1 MAAAPQYYFRTKPI
15 GGVFFRIVED
25 PRWRRMDM
33 QRVAGINVFNGQ
45 ITPNEGQTI
54 SAAEHALIK
63 DWITQRRAVLNA
75 RQMDDIHRTVDH
87 LNLTAHWAQF
97 NATPDELETISD
109 TLLMAMHDLRDVLVR
124 KRAHRVESAQGGVE
138 PEAGA
143 KGDASAK
150 GGAEGA
156 QP

>member
-1 MAAAPQYYFRTKPI
+1 MAAAPRYYFRTKPI

-45 ITPNEGQTI
+45 ITPNDGQTI
-54 SAAEHALIK
+54 SAAEHALIAE
-63 DWITQRRAVLNA
+63 WIAKRRAVLNA
-75 RQMDDIHRTVDH
+75 RQMDDIDRAVDH

-97 NATPDELETISD
+97 NATPDELEAITD

-124 KRAHRVESAQGGVE
+124 KRAQRLEAGQGGDAVSS
-138 PEAGA
+138 GA
-143 KGDASAK
+143 VAPDSPDKTLK
-150 GGAEGA
+150 
-156 QP
+156 